1 MEQIKENLDKN
12 YEIIKCC
19 ICNISPKLWASDYH
33 GNYLSKCPSC
43 GLRFVTPR
51 LKSEVLA
58 EKVYTP
64 TYYHNERFDPKN
76 IKISEATL
84 FPIKVLKKYKS
95 FGSLFDVSAGNG
107 TFLLAA
113 KQNGYNISGSE
124 IHKNQSELLAKLL
137 GCKIYTG
144 YIETLEIKEKYD
156 IVTFIHVL
164 EHTSNPVIFLK
175 KCISMLEKGGILYG
189 LFPNTKS
196 LSDRF
201 KTFLSDYGLKNKK
214 YKHLSADHHLWFFDL
229 KTTKKLFKQIEG
241 IEVLSLRTM
250 VNPAKH
256 NLFSSILE
264 KTGLATWIEVVAKK
278 N

>member
-1 MEQIKENLDKN
+1 MEEIKENLDKN
-12 YEIIKCC
+12 YEIVKCC
-19 ICNISPKLWASDYH
+19 ICNISPKLWACDYH

-43 GLRFVTPR
+43 GLRFVSPR
-51 LKSEVLA
+51 LKSEILA
-58 EKVYTP
+58 EKVYMS
-64 TYYHNERFDPKN
+64 TYYHNERFDYKN
-76 IKISEATL
+76 INETITY
-84 FPIKVLKKYKS
+84 PIKVLKKYKLS
-95 FGSLFDVSAGNG
+95 GSLFDISAGNG
-107 TFLLAA
+107 SFLFAA

-144 YIETLEIKEKYD
+144 YIEMLEIKEKYD
-156 IVTFIHVL
+156 IVTILHVL
-164 EHTSNPVIFLK
+164 EHTSNPVLFLK
-175 KCISMLEKGGILYG
+175 KCVPILKKDGILYAV
-189 LFPNTKS
+189 FPNTKS

-214 YKHLSADHHLWFFDL
+214 YKHFAADHHLWFFDL
-229 KTTKKLFKQIEG
+229 KTTKKLFNQIEG
-241 IEVLSLRTM
+241 IEVLSLRTI
-250 VNPAKH
+250 VNPAKR